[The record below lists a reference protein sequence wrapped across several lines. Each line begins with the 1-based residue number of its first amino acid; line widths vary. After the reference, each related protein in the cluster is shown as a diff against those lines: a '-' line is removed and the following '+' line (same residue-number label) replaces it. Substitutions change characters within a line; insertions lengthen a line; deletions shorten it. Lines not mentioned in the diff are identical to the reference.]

1 MLQSAFTCMITQ
13 SIANIFNKK
22 AFKLLRLR
30 DRFEL
35 LIEVRNFNDTFIR
48 REVSCF
54 KIQMQTKIHLMKTF
68 KHIVC
73 RRLMD
78 TIDWYPQMLNV
89 LFKLH
94 P

>member
-1 MLQSAFTCMITQ
+1 MPQSAFTCVITQ

-22 AFKLLRLR
+22 AFKLFTLR
-30 DRFEL
+30 DQ
-35 LIEVRNFNDTFIR
+35 NFNDTFIR

-68 KHIVC
+68 QHIVC